1 MRLYIVGDT
10 QSTKCKVFTTQREA
24 EIYVAEELR
33 ANEFNGLWYEYLK
46 YIQEYNGPMDEIND
60 FRDFLWNKFIYI
72 PSPEKILQP
81 GECHSIDLDGWSIC
95 CIEVNLAIN
104 PTGN

>member
-60 FRDFLWNKFIYI
+60 FRDFLWNKFINNIYFCNDI
-72 PSPEKILQP
+72 W
-81 GECHSIDLDGWSIC
+81 WSFRL
-95 CIEVNLAIN
+95 NKR
-104 PTGN
+104 